1 MIKNLNYFLKKKKN
15 LKLNWEHF
23 MNQFLVKNNI
33 KYNKTFDNSWIEID
47 DKKDFIKAKKIFK

>member
-1 MIKNLNYFLKKKKN
+1 
-15 LKLNWEHF
+15 